1 MACVKA
7 LVLEKPAVIVE
18 GEVEAP
24 TMGVDDILL
33 APTASGVCG
42 GDIKVFKG
50 SDGSRQ
56 YPHFMR
62 GHEFAGRVVAVGE
75 NVTGFHEGDL
85 VARCFQHYCGW
96 CLNCRLG
103 RPSFCL
109 NTRPFGGG
117 GFAQEATDSAETHG
131 GSLFKVPDGISVAEA
146 ALAEPITCAIGAV
159 LKAAP
164 QPGDR
169 VVVVGLGGIGQF
181 LSQIL
186 ASVHAHVIGV
196 DLQPDKLRTAS
207 KVCAE
212 VINSAEEDVVSE
224 VFRLTGGVGA
234 DVVME
239 AVGTPDTL
247 RQSLDLAR
255 MGGRV
260 IIVGAFTQLVDGVNV
275 QQVFRRDLEIRAA
288 KGPSPLVASDGTP
301 LAFRY
306 IEEGIVQPS
315 QLLTMFRFSEA
326 QAAFDA
332 QAHGG
337 VIKSVV
343 VQDLQAV

>member
-1 MACVKA
+1 M
-7 LVLEKPAVIVE
+7 LERPSVIVE
-18 GEVEAP
+18 GEIEAP
-24 TMGVDDILL
+24 RMGADDILL

-50 SDGSRQ
+50 SDGRRQ
-56 YPHFMR
+56 YPLFMR
-62 GHEFAGRVVAVGE
+62 GHEFAGRVVAAGV
-75 NVTGFHEGDL
+75 NVTGFREGDL

-96 CLNCRLG
+96 CLNCRL
-103 RPSFCL
+103 RRSNFCL
-109 NTRPFGGG
+109 NTRPVGGG
-117 GFAQEATDSAETHG
+117 GFAEEATDSAETHG
-131 GSLFKVPDGISVAEA
+131 GSLFKVPDGISAAEA

-169 VVVVGLGGIGQF
+169 VVVIGLGGIGQF

-186 ASVHAHVIGV
+186 ASMHAHVIGV
-196 DLQPDKLRTAS
+196 DLQPDKLRSAS

-212 VINSAEEDVVSE
+212 VVNSAEQDVVIE
-224 VFRLTGGVGA
+224 ILRLTGGVGA
-234 DVVME
+234 DIVME
-239 AVGTPDTL
+239 AVGIPATL
-247 RQSLDLAR
+247 RQSLELAR

-275 QQVFRRDLEIRAA
+275 QKIFRRDLEIKAA
-288 KGPSPLVASDGTP
+288 KGPSPLLAPDGVP
-301 LAFRY
+301 LALRY
-306 IEEGIVQPS
+306 IEEGIVRPKE
-315 QLLTMFRFSEA
+315 LLTTFPFSEA

-337 VIKSVV
+337 VIKAVV
-343 VQDLQAV
+343 IQGP